1 MMKALSMKKAPAKT
15 PPPAA
20 ASSGFRPSCIAEVNL
35 PSRAAAEER
44 VFQAAAPQPAG
55 APSLPTAPAAPGAA
69 APDAAADGEVLPVT
83 AVVVT
88 ITGAAC
94 YDGLFREVKQEV
106 DGGRVSVYSV
116 KAPNVPLSLL
126 TRLTVPPTAQEA
138 LPQAMRF
145 DPLAPLPDDFNKK
158 DKATFAK
165 LAADVASVDPECVVY
180 NFECCGI
187 FSETGCE
194 VKGYSSGL
202 CVYTKFLLSAGY
214 MVMFSDFSL
223 KALLRV
229 WDESVLGPK
238 VVEKAKR
245 SISSS
250 MDLTFDPAALKDCPS
265 SQLAAVGSLCDKG
278 TAHVGAMSDT
288 ICYKYSSKMRDD
300 GLPFKVN
307 TLTRVTS
314 ADGAPA
320 KGLLGH
326 VTLTYPSGGVL
337 LLSCGHWISLQHLD
351 TSYEALARVAQ
362 EQEGAEEWDNWQR
375 NYETSSATVQSN
387 MLRSKAAMCVQRSA
401 PCKYKSKS
409 G

>member
-1 MMKALSMKKAPAKT
+1 MLHALSQAFSGKKATKT
-15 PPPAA
+15 PETPETPP
-20 ASSGFRPSCIAEVNL
+20 SRVHLPCIAEVNI
-35 PSRAAAEER
+35 PSAAPAAA
-44 VFQAAAPQPAG
+44 
-55 APSLPTAPAAPGAA
+55 TAPA
-69 APDAAADGEVLPVT
+69 AAADGEALPVT

-88 ITGAAC
+88 ITGGAC

-106 DGGRVSVYSV
+106 EGGRVSVYSI
-116 KAPNVPLSLL
+116 KAPNVPLPLL
-126 TRLTVPPTAQEA
+126 MRLTVPPAAQEA
-138 LPQAMRF
+138 IPEEMRS
-145 DPLAPLPDDFNKK
+145 DAHYFNEG
-158 DKATFAK
+158 DQVTFAK

-194 VKGYSSGL
+194 VKGYTAGL
-202 CVYTKFLLSAGY
+202 CLYTKFLLSAGY

-223 KALLRV
+223 KTLLRV
-229 WDESVLGPK
+229 WDEDVLGPK

-245 SISSS
+245 TISSS

-288 ICYKYSSKMRDD
+288 ICYKYSSKMSDE
-300 GLPFKVN
+300 GLPFKVD
-307 TLTRVTS
+307 TLTRVTKC
-314 ADGAPA
+314 DGAPA
-320 KGLLGH
+320 TGLLGH

-337 LLSCGHWISLQHLD
+337 LLSCGHWVSLQHLD

-362 EQEGAEEWDNWQR
+362 EQESAEEWGNWQQR
-375 NYETSSATVQSN
+375 YETSSATEQSK
-387 MLRSKAAMCVQRSA
+387 MLKGKAAMCVQRSA